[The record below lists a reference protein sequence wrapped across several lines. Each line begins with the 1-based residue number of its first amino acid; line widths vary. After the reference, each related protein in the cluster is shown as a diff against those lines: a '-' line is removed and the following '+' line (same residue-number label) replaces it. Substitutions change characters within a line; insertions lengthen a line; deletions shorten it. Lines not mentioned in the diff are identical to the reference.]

1 MQSNYQ
7 RHSCI
12 LDYSLDYIVEENEEE
27 EDEDE
32 NYEDNDN
39 NDTFKKTSSENFK
52 LKYMMELNENLRL
65 PQHRSSLHYYQ
76 LHYLSEPED
85 DDVFKEDQTLCHS
98 TGCDGVCCCGGGD
111 GSGLADSSSVVSR
124 DAGHGGSL
132 VDRFHEKGYREGRG
146 KAMDETGYR
155 EGRGKVMDVM
165 MNRFLSDNDTP
176 LE

>member
-1 MQSNYQ
+1 MQSNNYQ

-12 LDYSLDYIVEENEEE
+12 LDYTLDYIVEENEDVDE

-32 NYEDNDN
+32 EKYEDN
-39 NDTFKKTSSENFK
+39 NDTFKKTNSENFK

-85 DDVFKEDQTLCHS
+85 DEVFKEDRTLCHS
-98 TGCDGVCCCGGGD
+98 VGCNGGSVCCGGD
-111 GSGLADSSSVVSR
+111 GSGLAESSSVVSR
-124 DAGHGGSL
+124 EGDRGGFL
-132 VDRFHEKGYREGRG
+132 VDGFHEK
-146 KAMDETGYR
+146 GYR

-165 MNRFLSDNDTP
+165 MNRFLSDNDSP
-176 LE
+176 LDK

>member
-12 LDYSLDYIVEENEEE
+12 LDYTLDYIVEENEDE
-27 EDEDE
+27 EDDVEK
-32 NYEDNDN
+32 YEDNN
-39 NDTFKKTSSENFK
+39 NNMSKKTSNENFK

-85 DDVFKEDQTLCHS
+85 DVGCGDDDVFKEDRTLCHS
-98 TGCDGVCCCGGGD
+98 VGCNGDVCCCGGD
-111 GSGLADSSSVVSR
+111 GSGLADTSVVNG
-124 DAGHGGSL
+124 DAGGSL
-132 VDRFHEKGYREGRG
+132 VDRFH
-146 KAMDETGYR
+146 ETGYR

-165 MNRFLSDNDTP
+165 MNRFLSDSDSP
-176 LE
+176 LDK